1 MPSPTSLRN
10 RSAPHPSAPRPP
22 RDEPP
27 RTPPRQAVVT
37 APRASAVDAFVAP
50 SSGRRSL
57 RGTLAEPRVPVESA
71 ITAALEQGRLSKTAA
86 QVLDLD
92 APHAHPEWP
101 RFQEAFL
108 ALGMGAE
115 GVERVWEQTLK
126 GVKHQEHLSAAG
138 KPDRANPFF
147 ARVAQAVAPFLKI
160 EQGRGPLALWSG
172 GYDVSKY
179 AQQQGYSTLESTPAG
194 RVFAALELYKDPG
207 AVVPLWDHLS
217 EQFVKQN
224 AQGPAHVFLRTHD
237 PLSTLYQRE
246 APALTRLDPDR
257 GVTWHPLHGDR
268 HDTLQEIRPD
278 LTLGAWGGYSSEQ
291 EARRVLKRHGTHT
304 RDEGRGA
311 TTMKLP

>member
-1 MPSPTSLRN
+1 M
-10 RSAPHPSAPRPP
+10 
-22 RDEPP
+22 
-27 RTPPRQAVVT
+27 T
-37 APRASAVDAFVAP
+37 APRAHAVDAFIATSV
-50 SSGRRSL
+50 GRRSL
-57 RGTLAEPRVPVESA
+57 HGTLAEPRRPVESA
-71 ITAALEQGRLSKTAA
+71 ITPALEQGRLSQTAA

-92 APHAHPEWP
+92 APQAHPEWP

-108 ALGMGAE
+108 ALGMNE
-115 GVERVWEQTLK
+115 SPVERLWEQTLK
-126 GVKHQEHLSAAG
+126 GVKYQERLRATG
-138 KPDRANPFF
+138 QPDRPNPFF
-147 ARVAQAVAPFLKI
+147 ARVAQAVAPYLKI

-179 AQQQGYSTLESTPAG
+179 AQQQGFSTLESTPAG

-217 EQFVKQN
+217 EQFMEQN
-224 AQGPAHVFLRTHD
+224 DQGPAHVFLRTHD

-246 APALTRLDPDR
+246 APALTQLDPDR

-278 LTLGAWGGYSSEQ
+278 LTLGTWAGYSSEQ
-291 EARRVLKRHGTHT
+291 DARRVLKRHGTLT